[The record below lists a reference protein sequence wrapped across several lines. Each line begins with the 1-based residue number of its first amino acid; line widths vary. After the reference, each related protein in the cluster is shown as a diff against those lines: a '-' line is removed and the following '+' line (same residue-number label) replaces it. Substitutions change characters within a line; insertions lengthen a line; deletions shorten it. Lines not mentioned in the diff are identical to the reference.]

1 MKLFL
6 KAFFKLSWYLRLFL
20 TFMGMKR
27 NYKIDK
33 LLIKINYAHRLP
45 DYQIL
50 FPYYDRFLPH
60 FVKYLPEDKVI
71 IDVGA
76 NIGDTLAGMASNN
89 DLLNYIC
96 IEADYGFFKE
106 LQKNVDY
113 LKKQSSKLKI
123 TIINQFV
130 GLEINNV
137 SMSGSGGSK
146 KAILGGGGY

>member
-1 MKLFL
+1 
-6 KAFFKLSWYLRLFL
+6 
-20 TFMGMKR
+20 MGMKR

-33 LLIKINYAHRLP
+33 LYIKIDYAHRLP

-96 IEADYGFFKE
+96 IEANEGFFKE

-123 TIINQFV
+123 TTINQFV
-130 GLEINNV
+130 GLDINNL

-146 KAILGGGGY
+146 KAILGGGILNLKA